1 MSQHTFYLAVEERV
15 VVDLESELIKGLLMQ
30 PVKSATRAR
39 AQKPAAA
46 AAAAAKKKKTKNK
59 LSAAACCQNDEVVQQ
74 PLSFL
79 LLLSQ
84 PLSFLL
90 LLSLLFQLVA
100 PFGSPHRY
108 SDHYNNYVAL
118 PQSS

>member
-1 MSQHTFYLAVEERV
+1 M
-15 VVDLESELIKGLLMQ
+15 
-30 PVKSATRAR
+30 AR
-39 AQKPAAA
+39 AVGRNPNKKQNQSKITATLKKPAAA
-46 AAAAAKKKKTKNK
+46 AAAATAAAATEKKKTKNK
-59 LSAAACCQNDEVVQQ
+59 LPVAACCQNDEVVQHQQ

>member
-1 MSQHTFYLAVEERV
+1 MA
-15 VVDLESELIKGLLMQ
+15 
-30 PVKSATRAR
+30 RAR
-39 AQKPAAA
+39 NPNKKQNQSKITATLKKPAAA
-46 AAAAAKKKKTKNK
+46 AAAAAAATEKKKTKNK
-59 LSAAACCQNDEVVQQ
+59 LPVAACCQNDEVVQHQQ

>member
-46 AAAAAKKKKTKNK
+46 AAAAAAKKKKTKHK
-59 LSAAACCQNDEVVQQ
+59 LSAAASCQNDEVVQHQQ

-108 SDHYNNYVAL
+108 SDHVAL

>member
-1 MSQHTFYLAVEERV
+1 MLG
-15 VVDLESELIKGLLMQ
+15 LICLVAQLM
-30 PVKSATRAR
+30 AR
-39 AQKPAAA
+39 AVGRNPNKKQNQSKITATLKKPAAA
-46 AAAAAKKKKTKNK
+46 AAAAATEKKKTKNK
-59 LSAAACCQNDEVVQQ
+59 LHVAACCQNDEVVQHQ
-74 PLSFL
+74 
-79 LLLSQ
+79 Q

-108 SDHYNNYVAL
+108 SDHYNNYLAV